1 MRMRKLGKGQSVMFC
16 GPMEVE
22 RKIIHCS
29 GKTQRD
35 AIEVADV
42 LQ

>member
-1 MRMRKLGKGQSVMFC
+1 MRMRKLGKGQSVMFY

-29 GKTQRD
+29 GKTRGD
-35 AIEVADV
+35 TIEVADV
-42 LQ
+42 L